1 MQSSHNLMPR
11 VSAIP
16 PELTRTTSVHISA
29 PLCASFIDTDS
40 VPHSCLSGATP
51 SSTESH
57 PMLMSDSDDTETI
70 TGKYFKHTR
79 SKKTHRRKQGIE
91 DEMQWGYMKEEEVQ
105 SHISQLYGFVLKLV
119 DNSGTSCSV
128 CHWLQ
133 GCTGCV
139 IMPDDI
145 PLYCMTQTR
154 KIAIDWDSSY
164 LNDHYHQIMYDNS
177 ITHNSVEDVDST
189 GKQNILLAECLQK
202 YIQTEN
208 LQDEQRIRCEH
219 VCVFPSFDCSVM

>member
-154 KIAIDWDSSY
+154 KIAIDWDSS
-164 LNDHYHQIMYDNS
+164 LF
-177 ITHNSVEDVDST
+177 E
-189 GKQNILLAECLQK
+189 
-202 YIQTEN
+202 
-208 LQDEQRIRCEH
+208 
-219 VCVFPSFDCSVM
+219 

>member
-1 MQSSHNLMPR
+1 M
-11 VSAIP
+11 
-16 PELTRTTSVHISA
+16 
-29 PLCASFIDTDS
+29 
-40 VPHSCLSGATP
+40 
-51 SSTESH
+51 
-57 PMLMSDSDDTETI
+57 
-70 TGKYFKHTR
+70 
-79 SKKTHRRKQGIE
+79 
-91 DEMQWGYMKEEEVQ
+91 
-105 SHISQLYGFVLKLV
+105 LKLV
-119 DNSGTSCSV
+119 DNSGTLVAV

-202 YIQTEN
+202 YIQTEI